1 MSPELAADGNEKA
14 GRFATTRWSLILRYG
29 EGSAEEANAREALA
43 ELCRIYWRPIFA
55 YLWRK
60 TSSPEDAK
68 DLTQE
73 FCLRIIQGK
82 FLRQADPGRGRFR
95 SLLLHSVQN
104 FLRDRHDRDNSQK
117 RGGEMTFISW
127 DQWMAEAPSQLSVP
141 ASVVETWSPER
152 VFDVR
157 WAATVAE
164 RALRRL
170 QEECEGQGRRHVFDV
185 LGCALTSERDQ
196 ISYERMG
203 RELGAD
209 SVKIKRLL
217 HKLRLRY
224 RKLLREEVA
233 ETVEKAEDID
243 EELRYLV
250 ASLAIGRA
258 DGVEPT

>member
-1 MSPELAADGNEKA
+1 MSPDLADGNEKA
-14 GRFATTRWSLILRYG
+14 GHFATTRWSLILRYG
-29 EGSAEEANAREALA
+29 DGSTEEAKASEALA

-55 YLWRK
+55 YLWRS

-73 FCLRIIQGK
+73 FFLRILQGK
-82 FLRQADPGRGRFR
+82 FLQRADPGRGRFR
-95 SLLLHSVQN
+95 SLLLRSLQN
-104 FLRDRHDRDNSQK
+104 FLRDHHDRDNSQK
-117 RGGEMTFISW
+117 RGGDMTFISW

-141 ASVVETWSPER
+141 ASIVETWSPER

-185 LGCALTSERDQ
+185 LGGALTSERDQ
-196 ISYERMG
+196 VSYERMG
-203 RELGAD
+203 RELGTD
-209 SVKIKRLL
+209 SVKVKRLL

-224 RKLLREEVA
+224 RQMLREEVA
-233 ETVEKAEDID
+233 ETVEKTEDIN

-250 ASLAIGRA
+250 TSLAA
-258 DGVEPT
+258 DKTGKVDPT